1 MFMLDVIDEGEESES
16 HPHPIVFVHGAWHAG
31 WCWKENFVGFF
42 VERGFRVLAPSLRG
56 HGQSTTTGPLKRCSI
71 SDYVSDVSLIVDTLA
86 SPPIL
91 VGHSMGG
98 FVVQKYLET
107 HDAPGAIL
115 MASTPP
121 RGQLRSLMR
130 SMRRHPWR
138 STKYSLTGN
147 PSDLYGPS
155 VGARELFFGD
165 KASDSLIETFA
176 MRLQPESTRAVMYDT
191 VIGDLVDTQRINTPM
206 LVLGGELDQIYTPD
220 DVRRTASAYDT
231 EPLVLPRVGHE
242 LMLEP
247 DWRIAAGNV
256 ESWLIS
262 RGL

>member
-1 MFMLDVIDEGEESES
+1 MLEVIDEGDVSES
-16 HPHPIVFVHGAWHAG
+16 HSHPIVFVHGAWRAS
-31 WCWKENFVGFF
+31 WCWQENFIGFF

-56 HGQSTTTGPLKRCSI
+56 HGQSPTTKPLKRCSI
-71 SDYVSDVSLIVDTLA
+71 SDYVSDVSLVLETLP

-98 FVVQKYLET
+98 FVVQKYLES
-107 HDAPGAIL
+107 HAAPGAVL

-138 STKYSLTGN
+138 STKYSLTAD
-147 PSDLYGPS
+147 PSDLYGS
-155 VGARELFFGD
+155 SAGARELFFSD
-165 KASDSLIETFA
+165 NAPDSLVDAFA
-176 MRLQPESTRAVMYDT
+176 VRLQPDSTRAVMYDT
-191 VIGDLVDTQRINTPM
+191 VVGDLVDTKKIHTPM
-206 LVLGGELDQIYTPD
+206 LVMGGELDQIYTPD
-220 DVRRTASAYDT
+220 DVRRTAGAYGT
-231 EPLVLPRVGHE
+231 EPLVLPDVGHE

-247 DWRIAAGNV
+247 VWRVAAGCIENWV
-256 ESWLIS
+256 LS